1 MKKNYNVFV
10 GYLLNEDDNMERVLE
25 LTKKLNNSC
34 DNTKTL
40 DVLCASAF
48 LFTAALNQLSQ
59 NPKFNKGDEKL
70 FIDGFPEMVEVLYK
84 FIDKL

>member
-1 MKKNYNVFV
+1 MSKKYNVLV
-10 GYLLNEDDNMERVLE
+10 GYLLNEEDNMERVLE

-59 NPKFNKGDEKL
+59 NHAFNKGDEKL
-70 FIDGFPEMVEVLYK
+70 FIDGFPEMVDVLYK
-84 FIDKL
+84 FIVRL

>member
-1 MKKNYNVFV
+1 MSKTFNVFV
-10 GYLLNEDDNMERVLE
+10 GYLLNEDDNMERVLK
-25 LTKKLNNSC
+25 LTKKLNNTC
-34 DNTKTL
+34 DQTKTL

-48 LFTAALNQLSQ
+48 LFTAALNQLAQ
-59 NPKFNKGDEKL
+59 NPSFEKGEEKI